1 VSWGALIVAAGR
13 GTRFGRPK
21 QLVEI
26 AGKAMF
32 AWSVEA
38 FVSIAEITDLVIAT
52 EPEFVEQVGE
62 LARRM
67 IGNVDLRVVSG
78 GIERQDSVRI
88 GLGAFPD
95 RCHAVLVHDGA
106 RPMIR
111 AGDVRRGMAVVAPG
125 VASLLATP
133 VVDTIKQLDRDGK
146 VVRTLDRTLLWAAQ
160 TPQFATLGDLR
171 RAHRDAERAGLRV
184 TDDATLLERVGLD
197 VLAVDGNPENFKVTY
212 PADFVR
218 AEAILRDRTAI
229 DRIPIDRIS
238 NDRISNDRISND
250 RISNDRIS
258 NEGKR

>member
-1 VSWGALIVAAGR
+1 MSWGALIVAAGR

-26 AGKAMF
+26 AGKPMF

-38 FVSIAEITDLVIAT
+38 IATIAEITDLVIAT
-52 EPEFVEQVGE
+52 EPEFVEQVDAF
-62 LARRM
+62 ARRM
-67 IGNVDLRVVSG
+67 VGNLALHVVSG
-78 GIERQDSVRI
+78 GTERQDSVRI
-88 GLGAFPD
+88 GIQAFQD
-95 RCHAVLVHDGA
+95 RIHAVLVHDGA

-111 AGDVRRGMAVVAPG
+111 AEDIRRGMAVVAPG

-171 RAHRDAERAGLRV
+171 RAHRDAEKSGLRV
-184 TDDATLLERVGLD
+184 TDDATLLERAGLD
-197 VLAVDGNPENFKVTY
+197 VLAVDGNPENFKVTF

-218 AEAILRDRTAI
+218 AESILRDRASGE
-229 DRIPIDRIS
+229 RVPID
-238 NDRISNDRISND
+238 
-250 RISNDRIS
+250 
-258 NEGKR
+258 GKR